1 MRFHNFAQEKVIEG
15 RVQSLIERLFSREEM
30 NSKAHMIYTREDGRE
45 TKGENRV
52 QWVAGSVRERPNPQP
67 FNTVL
72 YTLKLY
78 YSIYKPF

>member
-1 MRFHNFAQEKVIEG
+1 
-15 RVQSLIERLFSREEM
+15 M